1 MKLSFLLT
9 TLLFSFYLTSFSQ
22 HTNQEVILENQQ
34 PFLLGE
40 ITAKTLSSNSYRS
53 WYEQNFENYEA
64 DQNKIDV
71 LKDKLSSFNI
81 LVFMGTWCGDSKREV
96 PRFLKIL
103 ELADFPLEN
112 LKIVALD
119 KRKES
124 YKKSPQGEE
133 WGLNIRRVPT
143 FIFYKNGKEVN
154 RIIET
159 PVTSLEDDILKIISE
174 QEYIPNYTSSLHF
187 D

>member
-1 MKLSFLLT
+1 MKFPVIIIILFLNYT
-9 TLLFSFYLTSFSQ
+9 VSTFSQ
-22 HTNQEVILENQQ
+22 NPNQEVTLENQQ

-40 ITAKTLSSNSYRS
+40 VTVDALSTNTYQS
-53 WYEQNFENYEA
+53 WYEQNFVNYEV
-64 DQNKIDV
+64 DQNQIDV
-71 LKDKLSSFNI
+71 FKGKIASYKI
-81 LVFMGTWCGDSKREV
+81 LIFMATWCADSKREV

-103 ELADFPLEN
+103 KSAGFPLEN

-119 KRKES
+119 KRKVS

-143 FIFYKNGKEVN
+143 FIFYKNGKELN

-159 PVTSLEDDILKIISE
+159 PVTTLEEDILKIIS
-174 QEYIPNYTSSLHF
+174 QHEYVPNYTSSLHF